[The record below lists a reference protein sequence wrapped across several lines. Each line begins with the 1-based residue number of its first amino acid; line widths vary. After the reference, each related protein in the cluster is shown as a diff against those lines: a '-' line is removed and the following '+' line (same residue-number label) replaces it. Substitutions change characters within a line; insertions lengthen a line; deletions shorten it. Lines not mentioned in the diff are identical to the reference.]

1 MKKNRNEHI
10 DIKKLDIKK
19 TLLSFNIFLL
29 FVFIFRII
37 IDRNKFIDIV
47 PTFTAILLSVNI
59 SFLIIYNLII
69 KKNSKDDEI
78 KSNIKLIVFSAPL
91 VILLGILF
99 FNIFIKVM

>member
-10 DIKKLDIKK
+10 NIKKLDIKK
-19 TLLSFNIFLL
+19 TLLSFNIFLF

-37 IDRNKFIDIV
+37 IDRNKFTDIV

-69 KKNSKDDEI
+69 KKNSNDDGI
-78 KSNIKLIVFSAPL
+78 KSNIRLIVLSAPL
-91 VILLGILF
+91 VVLLGILF